1 MKIFLVDEIMSSGKS
16 HWMLEQMRQWNT
28 QGKFKQFVYLSPLLS
43 EVGGVKCDITN
54 KFLEG
59 RIQKQL
65 PEMKFKYPIPIEGS
79 KQKHSLELLHQGKNI
94 SATHS
99 LFLNLGKDSASLIKE
114 YKNIL
119 VIDECLDAYKQFNGI
134 SKKALGVLLDQGIFS
149 VDKESLKLLYHR
161 EKDPRPEE
169 SWEFSELIRLC
180 EAECIFFVDGDLLVW
195 EYPVSILSAFDEV
208 WVLTY
213 LFEGSFM
220 SAWCRINNIEV
231 ERVRPHLHRT
241 TAEVKE
247 YIRDCIEVVVTP
259 SIKSIEKFSYS
270 QYWWGNSAV
279 EAVVGKVRKAIE
291 SAIRITNAK
300 SSDILVTCPKD
311 NWERVE
317 KSSDNGDNFTYGKIK
332 KRPLIKGKGFT
343 KADWLFS
350 DARAT
355 NDYSHKSVLVYLI
368 GKNPNT
374 VLWNFCQ
381 SKGVEINRDIFATGS
396 MVQWIFRGSVRRKE
410 KMYLIMPSK
419 EMRDLYFKW
428 LETNDEDLGK

>member
-1 MKIFLVDEIMSSGKS
+1 MKIYLVDEIMSSGKS
-16 HWMLEQMRQWNT
+16 HWMLEQMKDWNT

-43 EVGGVKCDITN
+43 EVGGVKCDVTE
-54 KFLEG
+54 KYLEG

-65 PEMKFKYPIPIEGS
+65 PEMKFKYPLPIQGS

-94 SATHS
+94 SATHN

-114 YKNIL
+114 YKNVL
-119 VIDECLDAYKQFNGI
+119 VIDECLDAYKQFTGI
-134 SKKALGVLLDQGIFS
+134 SKKALGLLLEQGIFS

-161 EKDPRPEE
+161 AKDPRPDET
-169 SWEFSELIRLC
+169 WEFSELIRLC

-195 EYPVSILSAFDEV
+195 EYPVSVLSAFDEV

-220 SAWCRINNIEV
+220 SAWCKINNIEV
-231 ERVRPHLHRT
+231 VRVRPKLHRST
-241 TAEVKE
+241 QEVKE
-247 YIRDCIEVVVTP
+247 YIKECIDVVVTP
-259 SIKSIEKFSYS
+259 SIRAVEGYSYS
-270 QYWWGNSAV
+270 QYWWGNNAV
-279 EAVVGKVRKAIE
+279 ESVVGKIRKAIE
-291 SAIRITNAK
+291 SAVRITNAK

-311 NWERVE
+311 NWERSAKKDDEDKKV
-317 KSSDNGDNFTYGKIK
+317 FGKIK
-332 KRPLIKGKGFT
+332 QRPLIKGKGFT

-355 NDYSHKSVLVYLI
+355 NDYSHKTVLVYLI
-368 GKNPNT
+368 GKNPHT
-374 VLWNFCQ
+374 VLWSLCQ
-381 SKGVEINRDIFATGS
+381 SKGVEISRDVFAIGS

-419 EMRDLYFKW
+419 DMRDLYFKW
-428 LETNDEDLGK
+428 LGTNDEELVK